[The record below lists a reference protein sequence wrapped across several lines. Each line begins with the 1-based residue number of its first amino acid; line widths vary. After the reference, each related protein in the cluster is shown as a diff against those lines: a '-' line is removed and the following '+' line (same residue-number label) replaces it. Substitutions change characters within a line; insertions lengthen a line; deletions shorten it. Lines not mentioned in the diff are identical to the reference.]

1 RMTGRLTAAAR
12 VVLDFL
18 NVRDDC
24 VQSCGHLLVSVGS
37 VECGVSSVGGKVF
50 HYVRLVAVAAE
61 KRVQFLSRNACQDGG
76 IGNFVAIEMQN
87 GQNCAIANGIEELI

>member
-1 RMTGRLTAAAR
+1 MTGRLTAAAR

-24 VQSCGHLLVSVGS
+24 VQSCGHLLVNDGS
-37 VECGVSSVGGKVF
+37 IKCGVSSVGGSVF
-50 HYVRLVAVAAE
+50 NQVRVIAVATE
-61 KRVQFLSRNACQDGG
+61 KRVQFPSRNACQDGG